1 MMIVTMD
8 PFDSYKLYNSLKLHF
23 ESKSYDAFKYN
34 FKSNVTPKSFFKRK
48 DKYFFAK
55 LGNKYG
61 KNLREFYVSN
71 FIKGISYIGDMLNDD
86 GESNWAEYQKVHQS
100 IHRVFEVDLNT
111 LSRYIDNGQ
120 TFDEL
125 FECDSMNVPLILKLW
140 MREEISLETLIILDS
155 ILGFI
160 ERSNKIIT
168 ETIIWPDA
176 YRVITKYKPFVNF
189 NREKCL
195 SLCKKKFT

>member
-1 MMIVTMD
+1 MIVTMD

-34 FKSNVTPKSFFKRK
+34 FKTSVTPKSFFKRK

-61 KNLREFYVSN
+61 KNLKEFYVSQ
-71 FIKGISYIGDMLNDD
+71 FIKGVSYIGDMINED

-100 IHRVFEVDLNT
+100 IHRMFEVDLNT
-111 LSRYIDNGQ
+111 LSGYIDNGRS
-120 TFDEL
+120 FDEL
-125 FECDSMNVPLILKLW
+125 FECDSMNVPFIIKLW
-140 MREEISLETLIILDS
+140 MSEEIRLETLIILDS

-160 ERSNKIIT
+160 QRSDKIIT
-168 ETIIWPDA
+168 ETIIWPDVYRTVNA
-176 YRVITKYKPFVNF
+176 YRPFVNF
-189 NREKCL
+189 DSEKCL
-195 SLCKKKFT
+195 KLCKKTFT